1 MNTEAKPTVRK
12 DALVAT
18 LVIAALGLLWLVF
31 RLYWQGLLLLLS
43 AGLVAYLGYWRARAT
58 ADAPTAK
65 PKAEPKAELKASSP
79 QKRGRADGPGRGKK
93 KRRRK

>member
-1 MNTEAKPTVRK
+1 MSTDAKPTVRK

-18 LVIAALGLLWLVF
+18 LVIAALGLLWIVF

-43 AGLVAYLGYWRARAT
+43 AGLVAYLGYWRARAA
-58 ADAPTAK
+58 ADAPTAE
-65 PKAEPKAELKASSP
+65 PKAEPKASSP

-93 KRRRK
+93 RRRRK